1 MTSSEAVEKM
11 RLGKIVRH
19 NFYMYRM
26 RSDGMIVNVNREKF
40 CWDPEDFVCG
50 DISQSWEVVGE

>member
-1 MTSSEAVEKM
+1 MTSLEAVEKM

-26 RSDGMIVNVNREKF
+26 RYDGMIVDASQEKF
-40 CWDPEDFVCG
+40 CWDPEDFAG
-50 DISQSWEVVGE
+50 SGISQDWEIVGE